1 MARLPRCTS
10 LCLALLVL
18 CSAPVAVRAEQ
29 PAPEAS
35 AAPAGVAAELQLLN
49 STLARIAAL
58 LERQLEGQR
67 LDLRLKRLEVASR
80 LVESLE
86 DELARARSSRTSLA
100 DERFGMQSR
109 LEMMATE
116 VEQSDSDSL
125 PMYEAMTRQAERH
138 MKLLDTRLA
147 ELDARILELENELTR
162 RRDDLQ
168 ALQDR
173 LDRELDGLE

>member
-1 MARLPRCTS
+1 VLLLTS
-10 LCLALLVL
+10 TLYA
-18 CSAPVAVRAEQ
+18 AAGVRAQE
-29 PAPEAS
+29 PSPEAP
-35 AAPAGVAAELQLLN
+35 AEPAGVATELQRLN
-49 STLARIAAL
+49 ATLTRIATL

-80 LVESLE
+80 RVESLE
-86 DELARARSSRTSLA
+86 DDLARARSSRTSLA

-125 PMYEAMTRQAERH
+125 PMYEAMTRQAERQ

>member
-10 LCLALLVL
+10 LCLALLAL
-18 CSAPVAVRAEQ
+18 CAAPVAVRAQ
-29 PAPEAS
+29 PGAPEAFT
-35 AAPAGVAAELQLLN
+35 APAGLAAELQLLN

-80 LVESLE
+80 QVESLE
-86 DELARARSSRTSLA
+86 DDLARARSSRTSLA
-100 DERFGMQSR
+100 DQRFQMQSR
-109 LEMMATE
+109 LEMMSTE
-116 VEQSDSDSL
+116 VDQSSSEAL
-125 PMYEAMTRQAERH
+125 PMYEAMTREIERH
-138 MKLLDTRLA
+138 LKLLDTRVA

>member
-10 LCLALLVL
+10 VCLAFLAL
-18 CSAPVAVRAEQ
+18 CAVPIAARAQ
-29 PAPEAS
+29 PGAPEVS

-80 LVESLE
+80 RVDALE
-86 DELARARSSRTSLA
+86 DDLSRARSSRTSLA

-125 PMYEAMTRQAERH
+125 PMYEAMTRQAERQ

-162 RRDDLQ
+162 HRDDLQ
-168 ALQDR
+168 AFQDR